1 MMSVF
6 YKENRSVT
14 NFTVSVAEGMQAER
28 DKKNSFSQAPA
39 DLDLYMGSGRVI
51 GQMNP
56 EIDSMQLDL

>member
-1 MMSVF
+1 MSVF
-6 YKENRSVT
+6 YRENKNVT
-14 NFTVSVAEGMQAER
+14 DFTVSVAEGMQAKR

-39 DLDLYMGSGRVI
+39 ELDLYMGFGRVI